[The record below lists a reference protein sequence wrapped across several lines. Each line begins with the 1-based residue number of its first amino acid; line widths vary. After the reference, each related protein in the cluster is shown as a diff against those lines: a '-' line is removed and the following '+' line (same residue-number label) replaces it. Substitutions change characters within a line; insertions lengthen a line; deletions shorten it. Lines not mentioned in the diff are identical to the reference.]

1 MTPPPTVFV
10 VDDYAPGRRSISRLL
25 RTAGFAV
32 AAFASAQEFL
42 TQYDPQM
49 LGCLVLDLAMPAV
62 SGLELQSILAEKG
75 SLLPII
81 FLTAH
86 GDIPKSVQAMK
97 HGASDFLTKPVNDED
112 LLGAVRV
119 AIEKNRGL
127 WREQAELSE
136 IRARLSTL
144 TPREREVLEYV
155 VAGKLNKQIAANL
168 GTVEQTVKVH
178 RAHVMEKMKVQSLA
192 ELVRLTQRCGISG
205 SGRRFNHQ

>member
-25 RTAGFAV
+25 RTAGFVV

-42 TQYDPQM
+42 AQYDPQT
-49 LGCLVLDLAMPAV
+49 LGCLVLDLAMPTLN
-62 SGLELQSILAEKG
+62 GLELQRVLAKAG

-86 GDIPKSVQAMK
+86 GDVPKSVQAMK

-112 LLGAVRV
+112 LLAAVRS
-119 AIEKNRGL
+119 AIEKHRAL

-155 VAGKLNKQIAANL
+155 VAGKLNKQIASDL

-178 RAHVMEKMKVQSLA
+178 RAHVMQKMKVHSVA
-192 ELVRLTQRCGISG
+192 ELVRLTERCGIGG
-205 SGRRFNHQ
+205 S